1 MDIVEDIDSD
11 DDYRSKDLDFF
22 KDSLIGRPDL
32 RRKQRMIKLF
42 IDFIRSTKKEED
54 TILIE

>member
-1 MDIVEDIDSD
+1 MEDTLEEEELDELLPPIIDSD

-32 RRKQRMIKLF
+32 RRK
-42 IDFIRSTKKEED
+42 
-54 TILIE
+54 